1 MINRDKKQIKDFI
14 FKILPFAVY
23 TVLII
28 IMHRKMVA
36 FGDDAYFAIALQNN
50 NLFNWII
57 ERYNN
62 WSSRIF
68 IETIMVI
75 ILNMGFKVWVVS
87 DIAVFLIIPY
97 VIRKIFNEKNDTKID
112 WLICMVSFCIP
123 INCYNSAG
131 WVSTLLN
138 YLWPLAFG
146 LLLCIPI
153 KKNFNNEKISIIENI
168 IFIISI
174 VISANQELMA
184 GILAILYTAIL
195 CYNIIK
201 RKRNNYI
208 ILYTILIALS
218 IIFITCCP
226 GNYVRNTSE
235 IQTWFPNYIMFNFID
250 KIQLAIISMMKY
262 ISIDGRII
270 SILMSI
276 IIVYGVFVTN
286 KSKFCRS
293 IAIIQL
299 LGNVPL
305 RFVSKVIPNNII
317 TNKIDIF
324 SSTDLV
330 INPFSYDNLMIYL
343 IFSYYIIILGCIG
356 ISIYSIFKNSNK
368 SVIALSIFSLGLISR
383 LVMGISPTVYA
394 SAERTSLFLYGAFAI
409 LIVYILKDLKE
420 QGKNINIM
428 YYGTIFASIISYIHY
443 YI

>member
-1 MINRDKKQIKDFI
+1 MINKDKKQIKNFI
-14 FKILPFAVY
+14 LKILPFAVY
-23 TVLII
+23 TILII
-28 IMHRKMVA
+28 IMHRKMIA
-36 FGDDAYFAIALQNN
+36 FGDDAYFATVLQND

-68 IETIMVI
+68 IEAIMVI
-75 ILNMGFKVWVVS
+75 ILNLGFKVWAIF
-87 DIAVFLIIPY
+87 DIAVFLLIPY
-97 VIRKIFNEKNDTKID
+97 AIRKIFNQKKDTKID
-112 WLICMVSFCIP
+112 WLICMVLFCIP

-131 WVSTLLN
+131 WTSTLLN

-168 IFIISI
+168 VFIISI

-184 GILAILYTAIL
+184 GILAILYIAIL

-201 RKRNNYI
+201 KKRNNYI

-270 SILMSI
+270 SILMSV

-293 IAIIQL
+293 IAIIQF
-299 LGNVPL
+299 LGNIPL
-305 RFVSKVIPNNII
+305 RFVSKVIPNNIANNI
-317 TNKIDIF
+317 EIFNSTN
-324 SSTDLV
+324 LV
-330 INPFSYDNLMIYL
+330 INPFSYDNIMIYL
-343 IFSYYIIILGCIG
+343 VFVYYIIILGCIG
-356 ISIYSIFKNSNK
+356 ISIYSIFKNTNK
-368 SVIALSIFSLGLISR
+368 SIIALSVFSLGLISR
-383 LVMGISPTVYA
+383 MAMGISPTVYA
-394 SAERTSLFLYGAFAI
+394 SAERTSLFLYEAFAI

-428 YYGTIFASIISYIHY
+428 YYGTIFTSVINYVRY